1 MSRSDT
7 PTGATPPFSD
17 AIPFDDVAPAT
28 IRVLAD
34 CGVLSDE
41 PDEPDESVCSP
52 DSAFKLLAHPGRRI
66 VVTHLLSAGPTVT
79 LSQLLDYVF
88 SQSDTGTESTET
100 RQEVTEAFTSR
111 HLPKLDAEGY
121 IAYDLEHQ
129 RITATDQT
137 ASMKPYLA
145 LAILQERPTVSDQEV
160 SRR

>member
-7 PTGATPPFSD
+7 PDGAVSPSTD

-41 PDEPDESVCSP
+41 PDGAEFCP

-66 VVTHLLSAGPTVT
+66 VITYLLSAGPTVT

-88 SQSDTGTESTET
+88 SQSDTGSESKAT
-100 RQEVTEAFTSR
+100 RQEVTQAFTNR

-121 IAYDLEHQ
+121 ISYDLEHQ
-129 RITATDQT
+129 RITTTDQT
-137 ASMKPYLA
+137 ANMKPYLA
-145 LAILQERPTVSDQEV
+145 VAVLQERTTDSGREASDQ
-160 SRR
+160 

>member
-7 PTGATPPFSD
+7 PMATPPPSD

-34 CGVLSDE
+34 CGVLSGE
-41 PDEPDESVCSP
+41 PDDPNESVCSP

-66 VVTHLLSAGPTVT
+66 VVTHLLSAGSTVT

-88 SQSDTGTESTET
+88 SQSDTGSESKAT
-100 RQEVTEAFTSR
+100 RQEVTQAFTNR

-121 IAYDLEHQ
+121 ISYDLEQ
-129 RITATDQT
+129 QQIMATEKT

-145 LAILQERPTVSDQEV
+145 VAVLQERTTGFGQEMSD
-160 SRR
+160 R

>member
-7 PTGATPPFSD
+7 ADEAVPLSSD
-17 AIPFDDVAPAT
+17 TIPFDDVAPAT

-41 PDEPDESVCSP
+41 PDGEEFCP

-88 SQSDTGTESTET
+88 SQSDTGSESKAT
-100 RQEVTEAFTSR
+100 RQEVTQAFTDR
-111 HLPKLDAEGY
+111 YLPKLDAEGY
-121 IAYDLEHQ
+121 ISYDLEHQ
-129 RITATDQT
+129 RITATAKT

-145 LAILQERPTVSDQEV
+145 VAVLQERTTGSGLEAADQ
-160 SRR
+160 

>member
-7 PTGATPPFSD
+7 PDGAVSPSTD

-41 PDEPDESVCSP
+41 PDGGEFCP

-66 VVTHLLSAGPTVT
+66 VITHLLSAGPTVT

-88 SQSDTGTESTET
+88 SQSDTGSESKAT
-100 RQEVTEAFTSR
+100 RQEVTQAFTNR

-121 IAYDLEHQ
+121 ISYDLEHQ

-137 ASMKPYLA
+137 ANMKPYLA
-145 LAILQERPTVSDQEV
+145 VAVLQERTTDSGREASDQ
-160 SRR
+160 

>member
-7 PTGATPPFSD
+7 PDGAAPPSTD

-41 PDEPDESVCSP
+41 PDRGEFCP

-88 SQSDTGTESTET
+88 SQSDTGSESTET

-160 SRR
+160 SRQ